1 MNTQITRN
9 HLIALGIVVIG
20 LFLLMQ
26 VIIPDEEIAQP
37 VVTAEQESLE
47 IYKDNFNYGC
57 MEEGAT
63 YKQCNCMFNELYNKL
78 GKDQLLK
85 ESIDYNLKGYF
96 SDKMTGIMSDAIIK
110 CY

>member
-20 LFLLMQ
+20 LFLLIQ
-26 VIIPDEEIAQP
+26 AIIPDEKIAQP
-37 VVTAEQESLE
+37 VVTAEQDSIELF
-47 IYKDNFNYGC
+47 KDNFNYGC
-57 MEEGAT
+57 MGEGGT
-63 YKQCNCMFNELYNKL
+63 YKQCNCMFNEMNSKL
-78 GKDQLLK
+78 GKEQLLK

-96 SDKMTGIMSDAIIK
+96 SDKMTGVMSEAVIA